1 MLSKFTNIFLTLKY
15 IKANYDFQD
24 CWILSLYYSIK
35 FYCYWLHINKRLVRK
50 TYIYHKL
57 PFCFYG
63 HYNIQTIKRL
73 FISLHDPSN
82 FILLHPSKF
91 QILNKASSIG
101 LKIKKNSILT
111 HSRSRHNLLLPSNF
125 EILLAIFFLA
135 TLLSSFYPTNAFPR
149 RAKHRDWD
157 VCTVQLDFNRRRKAY
172 SVSGRRGQ
180 VLR

>member
-111 HSRSRHNLLLPSNF
+111 HSWSRHNLLLPSNF
-125 EILLAIFFLA
+125 EILLAIFF
-135 TLLSSFYPTNAFPR
+135 SR
-149 RAKHRDWD
+149 RFIRPMRFLVEQNTETETCAPSNSTSIDGEKRIRCQEGE
-157 VCTVQLDFNRRRKAY
+157 VRF
-172 SVSGRRGQ
+172 
-180 VLR
+180 

>member
-101 LKIKKNSILT
+101 FKIKKTRFLPTRDLVTTFSFPRT
-111 HSRSRHNLLLPSNF
+111 SRYSSPFFSSRHF
-125 EILLAIFFLA
+125 VV
-135 TLLSSFYPTNAFPR
+135 LSDQCVSSSSKTPRLRRVHRPTR
-149 RAKHRDWD
+149 LQHRIDGEKRIRCQEGE
-157 VCTVQLDFNRRRKAY
+157 VRF
-172 SVSGRRGQ
+172 
-180 VLR
+180 